1 MQPLIFMDDL
11 TRGTTTRNSAQARNI
26 KLVCLMNTK
35 QLSLH
40 PDKTGFIIWKTCKS
54 NIQCVGFTA
63 SKNKRING
71 WEIFFIKMGFN
82 RSQHKRKNTPGKD
95 SNI

>member
-1 MQPLIFMDDL
+1 MQPLIFMADL

-26 KLVCLMNTK
+26 KLDCLMNTK

-54 NIQCVGFTA
+54 NIQCGFTA
-63 SKNKRING
+63 SKKQKDKWIG
-71 WEIFFIKMGFN
+71 DILHQDGLAASTEATIKE
-82 RSQHKRKNTPGKD
+82 RTPV
-95 SNI
+95 